1 MLVLSRKEDQ
11 EVVFPSLGIRVSIT
25 SLDGHRV
32 KLGIEAPKSVPILR
46 AELLEDDAM
55 SDAFR
60 IVEECCSASE

>member
-25 SLDGHRV
+25 SVDGHRV

-46 AELLEDDAM
+46 AELLDNDD
-55 SDAFR
+55 SSGTFG